1 MAAILAGQAIAGT
14 LMLIG
19 LAALATGVVFGLEKG
34 ARLVIAWLR

>member
-1 MAAILAGQAIAGT
+1 MSAVLAGQAIAGT

-19 LAALATGVVFGLEKG
+19 LGTFITFVVLGLEKG